1 MQKPCCLPIVR
12 SCVRVVSSLISNQIS
27 SHKDAG
33 WPPALGNIP
42 HTSMYERVREK
53 FPTKHPLCLFAVVM
67 KNMQQVRGVNSVWL
81 ILRHVLFDVR
91 SAKYLWLSATA
102 WMDILAK
109 CSFLYVSISLSAASN
124 GVGVVSRLYYWA
136 SSLMNSLSLLY
147 ILFSYHLN
155 SNFYFFLK
163 LLR

>member
-102 WMDILAK
+102 PWMDILAK
-109 CSFLYVSISLSAASN
+109 CSFLCFHFIKCCVKWSRSHLLS
-124 GVGVVSRLYYWA
+124 VYYW
-136 SSLMNSLSLLY
+136 SSFTDEFTYYIYYSLT
-147 ILFSYHLN
+147 I
-155 SNFYFFLK
+155 
-163 LLR
+163 